1 MPPCINVENRSRV
14 VSDLEVRKM
23 VQAANLWLPNVAKAH
38 GVSSR
43 LVKFR
48 QPEPGC
54 WRFFVLDEDSQVQ
67 DALAFH
73 SEEQGVVTGYVLAKT
88 ILDNG
93 GAKLWRDA
101 VTPTVASAFAHE
113 LAEALLDPTCNLW
126 ASSSDT
132 LMVALEVCDPVQGR
146 VVPVQLPDR
155 TKVGMSDYVLPAW
168 FDPQA
173 TRGPFNAANTLQ
185 APFQVEHGGYVV
197 QLDLTTGQVSYVFGQ
212 KVPQWLQKQKLATRK
227 CGKRTKACKAKAN
240 PKPKLPEPELVAELV
255 AAAATPVLV
264 PVPLLAPVAIAQTAV
279 ELAAAPLATP
289 PAITLTPAAVASTP
303 GPVLETKT
311 PDQEPEPAA
320 STAGQVHQC
329 VSDPSADSCSNDGA
343 CPIDGACQNEAAAVA
358 IPVMPAAVP
367 VVAVPEPVLPVPVLA
382 PAPSSVEE
390 VKE

>member
-23 VQAANLWLPNVAKAH
+23 VQAANLWLPAVAKAH
-38 GVSSR
+38 GVASR

-113 LAEALLDPTCNLW
+113 LAEALLDPVCNLW

-132 LMVALEVCDPVQGR
+132 LMVAFEICDPVQGR

-227 CGKRTKACKAKAN
+227 CGKRTKACKAKAK
-240 PKPKLPEPELVAELV
+240 PKPEAKPEPT
-255 AAAATPVLV
+255 AAALPAQPAHPV
-264 PVPLLAPVAIAQTAV
+264 PVPVVSLPVASLAPSLAPAPVA
-279 ELAAAPLATP
+279 L
-289 PAITLTPAAVASTP
+289 TP

-311 PDQEPEPAA
+311 QEPEPPPPA
-320 STAGQVHQC
+320 SQQTPSAVAEPAHEEQAHEC
-329 VSDPSADSCSNDGA
+329 VSDPSAVCNDSACSNEGSG
-343 CPIDGACQNEAAAVA
+343 PNEAAAVA
-358 IPVMPAAVP
+358 MPVMPAAVP
-367 VVAVPEPVLPVPVLA
+367 VAVAPSPAALSVDVLPVPVLA